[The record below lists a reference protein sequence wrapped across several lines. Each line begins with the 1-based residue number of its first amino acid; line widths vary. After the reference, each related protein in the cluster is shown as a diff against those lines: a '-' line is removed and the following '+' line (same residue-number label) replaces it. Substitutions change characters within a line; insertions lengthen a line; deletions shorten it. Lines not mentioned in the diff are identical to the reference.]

1 MGDFLNRKLM
11 FLCFLMTV
19 VTFSFIGL
27 KLTDAAAASKDK
39 PVTLKMST
47 YLTPSYKDGFYAN
60 KKMVDYI
67 NLHGKKCNLSAEFFH
82 SGTVYK
88 AKELLPGCMTGSL
101 DIGGLVAPYVE
112 GSIPA
117 LGVSSLP
124 FAWEN
129 FYVHRDGTRRGSPY
143 FNFLADEYAK
153 RGLVL
158 LSQSPVGPQ
167 EFVSSIP
174 LMKIEDWKGLK
185 VRVSG
190 AVYSKAMQTIGAS
203 PISMPSGEV
212 YTSLQRGVV
221 DAAQGLDITFK
232 ARKLFEVTK
241 HQINFGCFAMEW
253 TIFMNKVKFDS
264 LSKDQQKVV
273 LNAAELCGHDM
284 STSEVLGGFMGLRSS
299 LENKNGIKQIYYSK
313 NEHNRFKKAME
324 PVVDWWTEKVGEKM
338 AKKALKAVRD
348 SQDVGIPSWGKL
360 DLILPE

>member
-1 MGDFLNRKLM
+1 MENFINKKTM
-11 FLCFLMTV
+11 FLCLLITI
-19 VTFSFIGL
+19 VTFAFIGL
-27 KLTDAAAASKDK
+27 KLTDVAAASENK
-39 PVTLKMST
+39 PVILKMST

-60 KKMVDYI
+60 KRMVDYI

-88 AKELLPGCMTGSL
+88 AKELLPSCMTGSL

-124 FAWEN
+124 FAWES

-143 FNFLADEYAK
+143 FNFLADEYAQ

-167 EFVSSIP
+167 EFISSKP
-174 LMKIEDWKGLK
+174 LLKLEDWKGLK

-190 AVYSKAMQTIGAS
+190 AVYSKAMQTIGAV

-232 ARKLFEVTK
+232 ARKLYEVTK
-241 HQINFGCFAMEW
+241 HQINFSCFDMEW
-253 TIFMNKVKFDS
+253 TIFMNKKKFDS

-273 LNAAELCGHDM
+273 MNAAEICGHDM

-299 LENKNGIKQIYYSK
+299 LEKKNGINQIYYSE
-313 NEHNRFKKAME
+313 NEYKRFKKAME
-324 PVVDWWTEKVGEKM
+324 PVVEWWTKKVGKET
-338 AKKALKAVRD
+338 AQKALRAVRD